1 MHSPVI
7 QLILTGNEYV
17 HLECIYDK
25 TWNYEMNACT
35 QVRKC
40 YTILR
45 DQCKVFVFIHKATN
59 VASADRYPVSP
70 FSPPPL
76 PQSLLVLSPVELKV
90 FNRTSLIKI
99 SFCKLLILKRRKV
112 LSINYH
118 VSSHPVESWGI
129 QWCRIEGKCLMQ
141 HMQSATRQI
150 SYFVHTHTPHAHA
163 CTHTLC
169 HQPRAHTSSN
179 GLSDPFCQVLV
190 DGKLIGQT
198 TVQEATLNPGVCGA
212 FVLK

>member
-1 MHSPVI
+1 MHLR
-7 QLILTGNEYV
+7 QNLKLW
-17 HLECIYDK
+17 HECMY
-25 TWNYEMNACT
+25 T

-40 YTILR
+40 YAILR
-45 DQCKVFVFIHKATN
+45 DRRKVFVFIHKATN

-90 FNRTSLIKI
+90 FNRKSLVKI

-129 QWCRIEGKCLMQ
+129 QWCRIEGKCLIQNMKERRVKY
-141 HMQSATRQI
+141 HI
-150 SYFVHTHTPHAHA
+150 LYTHTRL
-163 CTHTLC
+163 TRM
-169 HQPRAHTSSN
+169 RAHTHCVSN
-179 GLSDPFCQVLV
+179 RAH
-190 DGKLIGQT
+190 T
-198 TVQEATLNPGVCGA
+198 RAATDFRTLFAKC
-212 FVLK
+212 

>member
-1 MHSPVI
+1 MSK
-7 QLILTGNEYV
+7 
-17 HLECIYDK
+17 CIYDK

-90 FNRTSLIKI
+90 FNRKSLIKI
-99 SFCKLLILKRRKV
+99 SFYKLLILKRRKV
-112 LSINYH
+112 LSTMCH
-118 VSSHPVESWGI
+118 LI
-129 QWCRIEGKCLMQ
+129 QSNHGVYNDVGLRAGVWCKICKERRVKYSIL
-141 HMQSATRQI
+141 
-150 SYFVHTHTPHAHA
+150 YTHTSHAHA
-163 CTHTLC
+163 CTHKLC

-179 GLSDPFCQVLV
+179 GLSDPFCKVLV
-190 DGKLIGQT
+190 DGKVKGQT
-198 TVQEATLNPGVCGA
+198 TVQEAILNPGVCGGC
-212 FVLK
+212 VLK